1 MVVASEMHALI
12 YENFTKV
19 DICICMDG
27 SDTAIGD
34 TVVYV
39 ASYIGGFHSSVWRE
53 DGIGGDLC
61 FWFDYK

>member
-1 MVVASEMHALI
+1 MVVASEMHALM

-27 SDTAIGD
+27 SDNRNLRYRSLCS
-34 TVVYV
+34 YV
-39 ASYIGGFHSSVWRE
+39 GGFHSSVWRE

-61 FWFDYK
+61 FCFDYK